1 MKYGVGFSLNSEN
14 DDTDEKPHFYFLKLT
29 LVHLPWRDS
38 EVRSWLHLK
47 VPLLKLFKVRVLF
60 AHTEGL
66 VPTVVRKAFYC
77 FLPCGVAETLSKIYS
92 EEIWRVIWYV
102 LGSQLSL
109 VLRKVILL

>member
-1 MKYGVGFSLNSEN
+1 M
-14 DDTDEKPHFYFLKLT
+14 
-29 LVHLPWRDS
+29 HLPWTDS

-47 VPLLKLFKVRVLF
+47 VPLLKLFKLRVPF
-60 AHTEGL
+60 AQTEGL

-77 FLPCGVAETLSKIYS
+77 FLPCGVAETLSKIYN

-109 VLRKVILL
+109 VLRKVILLIILSNYKYYE